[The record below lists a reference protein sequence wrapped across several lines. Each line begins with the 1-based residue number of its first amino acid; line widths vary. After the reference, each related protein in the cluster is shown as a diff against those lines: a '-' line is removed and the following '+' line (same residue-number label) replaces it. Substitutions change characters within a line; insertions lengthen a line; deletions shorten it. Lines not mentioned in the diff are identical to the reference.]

1 MCDRPPLQFLSYP
14 SALRRDE
21 DPRLQGGW
29 KINSRLTTHPHTRRP
44 TQLPAGQYPEPT
56 YLPSTIRYQPSKM
69 GQTSSTLKDRLH
81 PGTPSSP
88 TPQTLCPTCLSLLGS
103 LSLPSP
109 PITLPLTS
117 THAPLTPSHAPAGA
131 LLLPALG
138 TRRQILRRATCPLC
152 RPFLSLVDIMP
163 PSSSSSPDPNEPLEL
178 RVYPFSLSWPVY
190 AHAFAQHQVV
200 VGGQK
205 GMRDGVLFACPRKGK
220 TPTNYEVRKAL
231 EGRVGGAGLAVLAS
245 SGGGGGAP
253 ADGREEHG
261 EGVVAPVR
269 GQRFPVER
277 ARGWVRE
284 CLEGHGELCGD
295 GGKGGEGRVRVTG
308 MKVID
313 CETLEILKKGDD
325 MEWVALSYVWRLA
338 VENVPASSL
347 VDKLPT
353 GLRLPD
359 MIPGLIVDAMKVAK
373 GLGYRYIWVDRYCID
388 QDNLAEKQEQIA
400 QMDLIYRGAELTIIA
415 AGDYNGL
422 GGVGED
428 PATQR
433 KPLGAVSFGP
443 SMTLYETDPSP
454 IAEVKRSAWFTR
466 GWTFQEAV
474 LSRRRLFFTPS
485 QALFE
490 CATGTRCEM
499 GALGERTQNVVAYM
513 TAFSLEALVY
523 PEIPRLAQLI
533 GSATATNLP
542 PDLKDAKG
550 IPLDEYL
557 EEASAMMLIYRG
569 KQLTVE
575 SDAVD
580 AFSGVLKV
588 FEETPYQIS
597 HLQGIPFPQRNARDD
612 GIDLEML
619 QQRAFGLGLVWS
631 DQGVRRPDFPSWTWA
646 GWTATKSRAGRAI
659 GKALGRFEGN
669 FTSFI
674 DVLSVA
680 CKCGQTHVPLGSAAG
695 AQRGDHKPWTLEIGG
710 KMVPPGMLALRQHGN
725 GSSFLETRGPGPD
738 GLVYSSEEVHF
749 GTKTSPEDLL
759 KGFSDG
765 SLVGLALG
773 EETAA
778 VNRSLYVL
786 VIEVKGRKVGRTV
799 GERKDLILFAAS
811 KMFTQEVPLFEE
823 ASGLQAVRV
832 AIS

>member
-1 MCDRPPLQFLSYP
+1 MVDQLQTH
-14 SALRRDE
+14 
-21 DPRLQGGW
+21 
-29 KINSRLTTHPHTRRP
+29 NS
-44 TQLPAGQYPEPT
+44 PT
-56 YLPSTIRYQPSKM
+56 YLPTHPATSRTIPTTHLPSTIQYQSSKM

-81 PGTPSSP
+81 SGTPSST
-88 TPQTLCPTCLSLLGS
+88 TPQTLCQTCQTLLAS

-117 THAPLTPSHAPAGA
+117 TLAPLTPSHAPAGA

-152 RPFLSLVDIMP
+152 RPFLSLVDILP
-163 PSSSSSPDPNEPLEL
+163 QPSSSPDPNEPLEL

-245 SGGGGGAP
+245 SGGGGDAA

-261 EGVVAPVR
+261 EGVVPPAR
-269 GQRFPVER
+269 GQRFPMQR

-284 CLEGHGELCGD
+284 CLEDHGELCGD
-295 GGKGGEGRVRVTG
+295 GGRGGAGRVRVRG

-313 CETLEILKKGDD
+313 CETLEILKKRDE

-359 MIPGLIVDAMKVAK
+359 MIPGLIVDAMKVTK
-373 GLGYRYIWVDRYCID
+373 GLGYRYLWVDRYCIN
-388 QDNLAEKQEQIA
+388 QDEIVEKQEQIA

-466 GWTFQEAV
+466 GWTFQEAI

-499 GALGERTQNVVAYM
+499 GHLGERTQHVVAHM

-557 EEASAMMLIYRG
+557 EEASAMMLIYRN

-575 SDAVD
+575 SDAID

-588 FEETPYQIS
+588 FEETPYQIG

-612 GIDLEML
+612 GIDLEVL
-619 QQRAFGLGLVWS
+619 QQRAFALGLVWA
-631 DQGVRRPDFPSWTWA
+631 DHGVRRPDFPSWTWA
-646 GWTATKSRAGRAI
+646 GWTATKSTAGRAI

-669 FTSFI
+669 FASFI
-674 DVLSVA
+674 DVLAVA
-680 CKCGQTHVPLGSAAG
+680 CKCGQTHVPLGSAAE
-695 AQRGDHKPWTLEIGG
+695 AQRGAHKPWTLEIGG
-710 KMVPPGMLALRQHGN
+710 KMVPPAMLALRQHGD
-725 GSSFLETRGPGPD
+725 GTSFLETKGPG
-738 GLVYSSEEVHF
+738 GLVYSSETVHF
-749 GTKTSPEDLL
+749 GTKTSPEALL
-759 KGFSDG
+759 EGFSDG

-778 VNRSLYVL
+778 VSRSLYVL
-786 VIEVKGRKVGRTV
+786 VVEVKDRKVGRTV
-799 GERKDLILFAAS
+799 GERKDLILFTGS

-823 ASGLQAVRV
+823 ASGLQVVRV
-832 AIS
+832 ATS